1 MTLTLAHAK
10 VLVDAALAEARAR
23 NCKPM
28 GVIVL
33 DAGGHP
39 VAYQREDRSSLFR
52 FDIARA
58 KAMGALG
65 MGADTRDLAAR
76 AANNLPFFIGLGAV
90 TGGDIALS
98 PGGVLIRDASGE
110 VIGAVGVSGD
120 ASDKDEY
127 AAIAGVRAAGLAPHP
142 EHPVEGWR
150 DAGL

>member
-1 MTLTLAHAK
+1 MNLTLVHAK
-10 VLVDAALAEARAR
+10 TIVDAALAEARAR

-33 DAGGHP
+33 DAGGHL
-39 VAYQREDRSSLFR
+39 VAYLREDRSSLFR

-76 AANNLPFFIGLGAV
+76 AANNLPFFVGLGAV

-98 PGGVLIRDASGE
+98 PGGVLIRDASGD

-120 ASDKDEY
+120 TPDADE
-127 AAIAGVRAAGLAPHP
+127 ACAFAGIAAAGLSHGAKQ
-142 EHPVEGWR
+142 
-150 DAGL
+150 